1 MNMNVFIRL
10 ANIISCICA
19 AHTEEMHPRQITDVF
34 VFVFAF
40 AFFFVFVIVIV
51 IVFVFVF
58 VFAQHTKKK
67 CIRARLLI

>member
-51 IVFVFVF
+51 F

>member
-34 VFVFAF
+34 VFVFVFAF

-51 IVFVFVF
+51 IVF

>member
-40 AFFFVFVIVIV
+40 AFFFVFVFVIVIV
-51 IVFVFVF
+51 IVF

>member
-34 VFVFAF
+34 VFVF
-40 AFFFVFVIVIV
+40 VIVIV
-51 IVFVFVF
+51 IVF

>member
-19 AHTEEMHPRQITDVF
+19 AHTEEMHPRQITHVF

-58 VFAQHTKKK
+58 AQHTKKK